1 MHIFDFYGKSD
12 FSNILPRNVFFNK
25 KRTRDFPKTWWYP
38 LLTLFLSICKL
49 RPLRFIAVFSKPDEA
64 YLHIL
69 AVLFYLEIF
78 IDGLFRLHYV
88 EKKSSGSVLEET
100 KASLEASL
108 KNSNEPMILWWTFP
122 SKIIYLFASK
132 HGAHFLWQRNLK
144 IPQNIKVEIYCLQ
157 SITR

>member
-1 MHIFDFYGKSD
+1 MANQIFQTFFHGM
-12 FSNILPRNVFFNK
+12 FFFNK

-38 LLTLFLSICKL
+38 LLSLFLSIYKL

>member
-1 MHIFDFYGKSD
+1 M
-12 FSNILPRNVFFNK
+12 
-25 KRTRDFPKTWWYP
+25 
-38 LLTLFLSICKL
+38 SIYKL

-108 KNSNEPMILWWTFP
+108 KNSNEPMILW
-122 SKIIYLFASK
+122 
-132 HGAHFLWQRNLK
+132 
-144 IPQNIKVEIYCLQ
+144 
-157 SITR
+157 